1 MKRIEVIADFHYLDS
16 PKRIGE
22 LGYDR
27 IRGNASY
34 SFEYETSWLDKAKI
48 ELSADLNGFSGIQ
61 HKSGD
66 IFLFLAD
73 VLPDR
78 WGRRLIDKRERII
91 AEKEKRIPHTFND
104 FDYLV
109 QVDDLSRMGGLKFC
123 MDDEFLGSANNGM
136 PVPPVAGLREFVD
149 IANKYEQSDK
159 NGKMLDEKWLDNVL
173 IQGSSLGGARPK
185 ANVIDE
191 DGYLCIAKIPSINDD
206 YDIALWEHFAH
217 NLAKKVGIDA
227 AETRLLRLD
236 GVKYHTMLSRR
247 FDRSDDNRRIHFA
260 SAMTLAGLSDGADAE
275 SGHGYMD
282 ISDIFWGDAGVA
294 EPERE
299 LKELF
304 RRIAYNICIGNHDD
318 HFRNHGFL
326 LGERGWKLS
335 PAYDMNPTN
344 YVTQSLLV
352 SPESNES
359 SLNLL
364 IESSDSYMIER
375 AEAVRIVKEVKE
387 TMKHWREV
395 ATVCGISKT
404 EQGRFARRLDWAVAD

>member
-1 MKRIEVIADFHYLDS
+1 MKRIEVIADFDYLDS

-48 ELSADLNGFSGIQ
+48 ELSADLDGFSGVQ

-73 VLPDR
+73 ALPDR
-78 WGRRLIDKRERII
+78 WGRRLIDKREMII
-91 AEKEKRIPHTFND
+91 AEKEKRIPRTFND

-109 QVDDLSRMGGLKFC
+109 QVDDLSRMGGLRFC
-123 MDDEFLGSANNGM
+123 MDDEFLGTANNGM

-149 IANKYEQSDK
+149 IASKYEQLDK
-159 NGKMLDEKWLDNVL
+159 NGKMPDEKWLDNVL
-173 IQGSSLGGARPK
+173 MQGSSLGGARPK

-191 DGYLCIAKIPSINDD
+191 DGHLCIAKIPSINDD

-217 NLAKKVGIDA
+217 CLAKKAGIDA

-247 FDRSDDNRRIHFA
+247 FDRSNDNRRIHFA

-282 ISDIFWGDAGVA
+282 IADILFGDAGVS
-294 EPERE
+294 EPENE
-299 LKELF
+299 VKELY
-304 RRIAYNICIGNHDD
+304 RRIAFNICIGNHDD

-326 LGERGWKLS
+326 LGKRGWKLS

-344 YVTQSLLV
+344 YMTQSLLV
-352 SPESNES
+352 SSESNES
-359 SLNLL
+359 SLGLL

-375 AEAVRIVKEVKE
+375 SEAESIVKEVKDA
-387 TMKHWREV
+387 MKHWREV

-404 EQGRFARRLDWAVAD
+404 EQGRFARRLDWAVVD